1 MGRWT
6 FLLGGMIVWAVHFF
20 ALYAIA
26 SIFLTTPLARLLTV
40 VVSVGCLAVDAWL
53 FRRALAAPHM
63 DDIDGWSRTMALLMI
78 GISAIAVLWQAFP
91 AVLI

>member
-1 MGRWT
+1 MERWI
-6 FLLGGMIVWAVHFF
+6 FMLGGMLVWTVHFL

-26 SIFLTTPLARLLTV
+26 SIFLTTPLARALTV
-40 VVSVGCLAVDAWL
+40 VVSVGCLAADALL

-63 DDIDGWSRTMALLMI
+63 DGIDRWSRTMALLMI
-78 GISAIAVLWQAFP
+78 GISAVAVLWQTFP